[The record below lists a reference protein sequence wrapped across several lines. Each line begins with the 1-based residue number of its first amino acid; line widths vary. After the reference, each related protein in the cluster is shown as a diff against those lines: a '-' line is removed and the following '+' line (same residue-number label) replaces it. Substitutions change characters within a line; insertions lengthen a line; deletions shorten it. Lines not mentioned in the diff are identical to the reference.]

1 MNRLNPT
8 AHDLVQRVWNYA
20 HVLKDDGLAFMD
32 YTEQIT
38 YLLFLK
44 MAWEQR
50 QAGVAEIPSR
60 YTWGALKK
68 ISDNGK
74 RLERYHQGL
83 RKLSEQRG
91 LIGLIFTKP
100 QSKINDPAKLHLL
113 IQMIDSEDWSR
124 LDVDVKG
131 EVYEGL
137 LARNADDVRGGAGQY
152 FTPRPVIR
160 AIVEV
165 MRPEAMMRI
174 SDPACGTGGFLLAAF
189 EYLKNRAK
197 NAREVAYLQ
206 MRALHGIDL
215 VPNVARLCAMNL
227 FLHGIGTDQRHPVVS
242 ISDSLES
249 TAEPVDMVLTNPP
262 FGKKSSFTIIGA
274 SGKSQTDKISY
285 ERPDFWAT
293 TSNKQLNFVQHVYSM
308 LKENGRAAVVVPD
321 NVLFEG
327 GAGEKIRRTLLDRCD
342 VHTLLRLPTGIWYS
356 AGVKANV
363 LFFDKKP
370 MAQIPATKEIWIYDL
385 RTNRS
390 FSIRQNP
397 IRTEDLT
404 DFIQC
409 YCAADQAQRKETAH
423 FRRFTYSEI
432 IARDKA
438 NLDIQLQQ
446 EITNTDQGETP
457 QALLK
462 EILKDLD
469 EAMRE
474 FAAAESEIVNG
485 NSFRDD
491 TEPNETLPAR
501 RIRISS

>member
-1 MNRLNPT
+1 MTTNYNTST
-8 AHDLVQRVWNYA
+8 AALVQRVWNYA

-44 MAWEQR
+44 MVWEQ
-50 QAGVAEIPSR
+50 QEGGASAIPSR
-60 YTWGALKK
+60 YNWGTLKK
-68 ISDNGK
+68 FSDNSK

-83 RKLSEQRG
+83 RKLSELPG

-113 IQMIDSEDWSR
+113 IQMIDSENWSA

-137 LARNADDVRGGAGQY
+137 LAKNADDVRGGAGQY

-165 MRPEAMMRI
+165 MRPVPTMRI

-189 EYLKNRAK
+189 EYLKDRTHNSK
-197 NAREVAYLQ
+197 EGAYLRT
-206 MRALHGIDL
+206 RALHGVDL

-227 FLHGIGTDQRHPVVS
+227 FLHGIGTDHTHPVIS
-242 ISDSLES
+242 IADSLE
-249 TAEPVDMVLTNPP
+249 TKVEPVDMVLTNPP

-274 SGKSQTDKISY
+274 DGKNHTDKISY
-285 ERPDFWAT
+285 EREDFWAT

-308 LKENGRAAVVVPD
+308 LNETGRAAVVVPD

-327 GAGEKIRRTLLDRCD
+327 GAGERIRRALLQQCN

-356 AGVKANV
+356 PGVKANV

-370 MAQIPATKEIWIYDL
+370 LSKTPATKELWVYDL
-385 RTNRS
+385 RSDRA
-390 FSIRQNP
+390 FSLRHNP
-397 IRTEDLT
+397 ISSDDLT
-404 DFIQC
+404 DFVHC
-409 YCAADQAQRKETAH
+409 YHADDPSRRKETAH
-423 FRRFTYSEI
+423 FRRFAYSEI
-432 IARDKA
+432 LARDKA
-438 NLDIQLQQ
+438 SLDIQWKP
-446 EITNTDQGETP
+446 ERTNSTQGETP
-457 QALLK
+457 QALMK
-462 EILKDLD
+462 DILKDLE

-474 FAAAESEIVNG
+474 FAAAESEI
-485 NSFRDD
+485 
-491 TEPNETLPAR
+491 R
-501 RIRISS
+501 R

>member
-1 MNRLNPT
+1 MTRPNPKVSG
-8 AHDLVQRVWNYA
+8 LVQRVWNYA

-50 QAGVAEIPSR
+50 QSGASEIPPR
-60 YTWGALKK
+60 YTWSALKNIK
-68 ISDNGK
+68 VNSD
-74 RLERYHQGL
+74 LFARYHQAL
-83 RKLSEQRG
+83 RNLSEHRG

-100 QSKINDPAKLHLL
+100 QSKINDPAKLRLL
-113 IQMIDSEDWSR
+113 IRMIDSVDWSS

-165 MRPEAMMRI
+165 MRPEPMTLI
-174 SDPACGTGGFLLAAF
+174 SDPACGTGGFLIAAF
-189 EYLKNRAK
+189 EYLKSRK
-197 NAREVAYLQ
+197 LNASEVQHLCTK
-206 MRALHGIDL
+206 ALHGVDL

-227 FLHGIGTDQRHPVVS
+227 FLHGIGTDHRHPV
-242 ISDSLES
+242 IEIADSLES
-249 TAEPVDMVLTNPP
+249 KAVSVDMVLTNPP
-262 FGKKSSFTIIGA
+262 FGKKSSFTVVGA
-274 SGKSQTDKISY
+274 DGQNYTDKISY
-285 ERPDFWAT
+285 QRPDFWAT

-308 LKENGRAAVVVPD
+308 LNENGRAAVVVPD

-327 GAGEKIRRTLLDRCD
+327 GAGEKIRTSLLQQCE

-356 AGVKANV
+356 PGVKANV

-370 MAQIPATKEIWIYDL
+370 SARVPATKELWIYDL
-385 RTNRS
+385 RSNQS

-397 IRTEDLT
+397 ISSEDLAG
-404 DFIQC
+404 FVQC
-409 YCAADQAQRKETAH
+409 YQADNRTSRNENAY
-423 FRRFTYSEI
+423 FRRFTYAELT
-432 IARDKA
+432 ARGKM
-438 NLDIQLQQ
+438 NLDLQWQ
-446 EITNTDQGETP
+446 QGPTNTTHRETP
-457 QALLK
+457 QAMMK
-462 EILKDLD
+462 EILRDLE

-474 FAAAESEIVNG
+474 FAAAETEID
-485 NSFRDD
+485 R
-491 TEPNETLPAR
+491 
-501 RIRISS
+501 